1 MASRADIEAALE
13 VSDRQGDR
21 RSSDMLRVALFEL
34 DGAPR
39 TSVEE
44 YKARL
49 SMGPRQEESGVLGN
63 LAKGFGAGAV
73 GTIESAA
80 LGLSTVLEEEDE
92 LKAREKIQRVAD
104 RFTPEGGD
112 KDSITY
118 NVGSGLGSILGTGAA
133 TLAGGAV
140 AGPAG
145 AIAAGTAAGVATQ
158 VGEASERAR
167 EAGVSEKERNR
178 AITNPMIIGAGLLE
192 TIPYLKAVGKFSK
205 PTANK
210 LSKMLGGDKELKG
223 LLDRARSA
231 GTTGGVEALQELA
244 QNTAQNLVE
253 QGYNPDR
260 ELTEGAAASAGY
272 GGATGAIYQLLI
284 DVLPGRR
291 RGATPQRDETGPESE
306 ADVQDVPEE
315 ISEEDIER
323 EQGELF
329 GEDGQGELFPQTS
342 LDRRNAEARREDEAS
357 GKITSTDARL
367 KDEAETKEIEDM
379 FAEDERAKKQVD
391 IDEVIDKDKKDEAA
405 AEKDKVAKQEAAR
418 ADDAETKEIES
429 LLAED
434 AGVEAEATAEEAL
447 KELPKTDRRVQEGRE
462 KRAAETRERILNKV
476 LDESVDIKGFAN
488 PQKAIEA
495 RYHRALKAE
504 KVAKSFATKA
514 ESATIATEV
523 KKTKKLQQTSGDPLA
538 TGDTARGATN
548 AKQQPKNATAKRSG
562 ASVFSN
568 PASVEQRREPVQNPT
583 AAKAPTAR
591 GVEVSDGVVNT
602 LVGGEG
608 DVNPT
613 LTPTPLDTNVVA
625 PGVTTRG
632 TTPQP
637 VTVSKDI
644 PTLEQAKAKLAKA
657 KAKPK
662 AKPKAKT
669 KAKRKAKEVAP
680 LSPAAAR
687 MEEIRRTGY
696 VDEVPDSKNPVTDA
710 DRKAVKAS
718 ENKKVATY
726 FGNAPDPV
734 DGILNAVS
742 DIVLG
747 TPATSVAANDS
758 LDPDVR
764 AQLKNRS
771 ADNATEALAEVKK
784 IVSPEVGKFIDKKLA
799 EKRKEI
805 KEKPPTT
812 KDKAD
817 DLTEE
822 RQRSRQ
828 RTLDKKE
835 ALEDVLDQ
843 AQFEKAE
850 KELLKQLNE
859 GVDKDKQQKTVAA
872 KQVVKY
878 MQMTDRYKKFATL
891 PPKPKKNKVQKEVD
905 EVVATLEEI
914 EVYDEM
920 NSFTEEEIGLDLNVD
935 SFANLGKDTDALATD
950 LTPEIVKLLE
960 SGDLKGAIEAVAKL
974 PITSRVKTAAEALA
988 NYVGDAKVVVVND
1001 NTNNAASKEFARA
1014 EKEFKQKYGEDK
1026 VLKGLYVASDNT
1038 LDNTIILGP
1047 KGVNVHTLLHEM
1059 THAAT
1064 VKALL
1069 NKGDPITKQ
1078 LNNIYKQVKGTLPTV
1093 YGSTNLLEFV
1103 AEAFSNPSFQKDLSK
1118 IYKKDMTLSMFQK
1131 FVNSVNNLFR
1141 RIMGMS
1147 FKPVYKGDGNTFSA
1161 LSKTDAL
1168 ILQILQPAMGVNEG
1182 ITLAHMST
1190 KEGVQETMSNMD
1202 KIQKAFKPMTKADGS
1217 RFGDSAIDFITG
1229 SPRKMGSYLLEL
1241 APMLAMVDIATSAN
1255 AKLGKLSKQ
1264 LHDAFLKQR
1273 AAIRESDNDLNV
1285 IKGEFAK
1292 WADKQSEAAITRFN
1306 DVVFSSTTSQ
1316 IDIAEKKAS
1325 DYKDDD
1331 VIEFKGRE
1339 MSSREAY
1346 NIMKKEWNALGPD
1359 GQKVYND
1366 MRQAYRNQFARLK
1379 EAIFGDIDKAST
1391 DAKSAGQVK
1400 SLLTKRLFEKTE
1412 LGVYFPLL
1420 REGNFKLV
1428 YELKADRKSERD
1440 QAQVEMF
1447 TTNAHMQRRI
1457 KELENDPEVVQE
1469 KVFTYETGKGSIS
1482 TTGVVPP
1489 TAFVNTILTQLDLAG
1504 VDKEV
1509 SANILELYIDSL
1521 PESAFAKS
1529 IRKRKNRE
1537 GYIPDALYTFNR
1549 KAYDMG
1555 RQIARLSNTSNLIAL
1570 QSEMN
1575 EFAKLEESAMQE
1587 DPKRKGKVNAFSDIV
1602 NQLNM
1607 RASYARNPKTEY
1619 QTQAQAANRFAFM
1632 YTIGFNASSAIV
1644 NMSQIPLFVMPYLSA
1659 EYGIGNTGRAI
1670 KDAGKL
1676 ITASSSV
1683 LTKEGKKLGKSLKR
1697 KINRKDDITEDIE
1710 FEGKASLENYFIA
1723 RYDKATNSHVYDLR
1737 DDIEFPNAEVKAMV
1751 ESIQPLVQA
1760 AADANQLDQSVI
1772 GSEINVDQSG
1782 QQRSLSDSATRMG
1795 AWGFHNVENYNRQV
1809 TLATTYLLAL
1819 RKLEADKGRSATIEE
1834 KQALAD
1840 KSLTKTQELNGGSVK
1855 ETGARLAQTDLG
1867 SVALMYKNFGLTMYY
1882 NMFKSAY
1889 VAYSDPAQRK
1899 VAIKQLAGVHLTSLF
1914 FAGVQGIPLY
1924 GAVKLVANMFM
1935 DDEEEDW
1942 DSYVRRNI
1950 GEGWYKGAITKYSGT
1965 DVSKRVS
1972 LGQLLIQTNR
1982 YNPEA
1987 SPEEEI
1993 FFYLGGP
2000 AWSTFAGFARGV
2012 TDLGRGN
2019 LERGIEGMLPAAFR
2033 NLNRGLNRYNREGA
2047 LTRRGDVI
2055 YDDFSAGELA
2065 GQVLGFAP
2073 RDYAFNQEQNMM
2085 SKGIERSI
2093 ADKRSDLLS
2102 KYYTAARKGDWP
2114 RVREISEEMS
2124 DFNNRHA
2131 PTYGKKIFIS
2141 GKTIKNSMK
2150 RHQEQSLR
2158 MNNGVSL
2165 NPALRDGL
2173 EIQRAEWDKGWQ
2185 LY

>member
-13 VSDRQGDR
+13 VSDRQGDK

-49 SMGPRQEESGVLGN
+49 AMGPRQEESGVLGN

-145 AIAAGTAAGVATQ
+145 AIAAGSAAGVATQ

-167 EAGVSEKERNR
+167 EAGVSERVRNK
-178 AITNPMIIGAGLLE
+178 AITNPMVIGAGLLE
-192 TIPYLKAVGKFSK
+192 TIPYLKAVDKFSA

-210 LSKMLGGDKELKG
+210 LRDLLGGDKELKG

-284 DVLPGRR
+284 DVLPGRQR
-291 RGATPQRDETGPESE
+291 SATPKRDETGPESE

-329 GEDGQGELFPQTS
+329 GEDGQGELFPQTT
-342 LDRRNAEARREDEAS
+342 LDRRNAEARREDEVKLA
-357 GKITSTDARL
+357 
-367 KDEAETKEIEDM
+367 DEAETKEIEAM
-379 FAEDERAKKQVD
+379 LAEDERAKKQID

-462 KRAAETRERILNKV
+462 KRAAETRERIL
-476 LDESVDIKGFAN
+476 DETLGNVNITDYADPVKGLTAKFT
-488 PQKAIEA
+488 
-495 RYHRALKAE
+495 R
-504 KVAKSFATKA
+504 VAKAKGITAVKPTQA
-514 ESATIATEV
+514 EISTIQKEV
-523 KKTKKLQQTSGDPLA
+523 KELQKLQQTSGDPLA

-548 AKQQPKNATAKRSG
+548 AKQQPKNATAGRSG
-562 ASVFSN
+562 AGVLGN
-568 PASVEQRREPVQNPT
+568 PTSVEQGREPVQNPT

-591 GVEVSDGVVNT
+591 GVEVPDGIPNT
-602 LVGGEG
+602 PVGGEG
-608 DVNPT
+608 SSKSSLANAINKAKARFKGVPEAVE
-613 LTPTPLDTNVVA
+613 LGTPVETTSPVDTNVVA

-637 VTVSKDI
+637 VTVSK
-644 PTLEQAKAKLAKA
+644 AKA

-669 KAKRKAKEVAP
+669 KAKEVAP
-680 LSPAAAR
+680 LSRTAAR

-771 ADNATEALAEVKK
+771 AANATEALSEVKK
-784 IVSPEVGKFIDKKLA
+784 IVSPEVVKFIDAKLA

-822 RQRSRQ
+822 RRRSRQ

-843 AQFEKAE
+843 AQFERAE

-859 GVDKDKQQKTVAA
+859 DVDKDKQQKTVAA

-891 PPKPKKNKVQKEVD
+891 PPKPKKSKAQKEVD
-905 EVVATLEEI
+905 EVVSTLEEI

-974 PITSRVKTAAEALA
+974 PITPRVKTAAEALA

-1014 EKEFKQKYGEDK
+1014 EKEFKQKYGKDK

-1292 WADKQSEAAITRFN
+1292 WADKQSEATITRFN

-1331 VIEFKGRE
+1331 VIDFKGRE

-1346 NIMKKEWNALGPD
+1346 NILKKEWNALSPD

-1379 EAIFGDIDKAST
+1379 EAIFGDIDKTST

-1575 EFAKLEESAMQE
+1575 EFAKLEEKAMQE

-1607 RASYARNPKTEY
+1607 RANYARNPKTEY

-1840 KSLTKTQELNGGSVK
+1840 KALTKTQELNGGSVK

-1889 VAYSDPAQRK
+1889 VAYSDPEQRK

-1942 DSYVRRNI
+1942 DSYVRRHI
-1950 GEGWYKGAITKYSGT
+1950 GEGWYKGAVTKYSGA

-2019 LERGIEGMLPAAFR
+2019 LERGVEGMVPAAFR
-2033 NLNRGLNRYNREGA
+2033 NGWRGLVRYNREGA

>member
-13 VSDRQGDR
+13 VSDRQGDK

-44 YKARL
+44 YKIRL
-49 SMGPRQEESGVLGN
+49 GMGAGPEESGALSN

-80 LGLSTVLEEEDE
+80 LGLSTVLEEEAE
-92 LKAREKIQRVAD
+92 LKAREKIQSVAD
-104 RFTPEGGD
+104 KFTPEGGD

-133 TLAGGAV
+133 TLVGGAV

-145 AIAAGTAAGVATQ
+145 AIAAGSAAGVATQ

-167 EAGVSEKERNR
+167 EAGVSEAERNR

-192 TIPYLKAVGKFSK
+192 TIPYLKAVGKFSA
-205 PTANK
+205 PTAEK

-306 ADVQDVPEE
+306 ADVQDVQEE
-315 ISEEDIER
+315 ISEADIER
-323 EQGELF
+323 EQGDLF

-342 LDRRNAEARREDEAS
+342 LDRRNAAARREDEAS

-367 KDEAETKEIEDM
+367 KDEAETREIEGM

-391 IDEVIDKDKKDEAA
+391 IDEVIDKDKKDEA
-405 AEKDKVAKQEAAR
+405 Q
-418 ADDAETKEIES
+418 TKEIEALLAEDVEKDATETKEVEA

-434 AGVEAEATAEEAL
+434 AGVAAEATAEEAL
-447 KELPKTDRRVQEGRE
+447 KELPATDRRVQEGRE
-462 KRAAETRERILNKV
+462 KKAAETRKGI
-476 LDESVDIKGFAN
+476 LDETLSDVKINDYADPVKGLTAKFTRAA
-488 PQKAIEA
+488 KAKGITAVEPTQ
-495 RYHRALKAE
+495 AE
-504 KVAKSFATKA
+504 T
-514 ESATIATEV
+514 SAIQREV
-523 KKTKKLQQTSGDPLA
+523 STLQKLQQTSGDPLA
-538 TGDTARGATN
+538 TGGTKRGATN
-548 AKQQPKNATAKRSG
+548 ATGTTRDR
-562 ASVFSN
+562 ASVQSDTAGVGGKKQN
-568 PASVEQRREPVQNPT
+568 IQAPAGTATPRTGRLESAGIGPDGTTVGAETKQPT
-583 AAKAPTAR
+583 LANAVAKAKAR
-591 GVEVSDGVVNT
+591 FKGAPKAVELG
-602 LVGGEG
+602 
-608 DVNPT
+608 NPVEIT
-613 LTPTPLDTNVVA
+613 SPVDTNVVA
-625 PGVTTRG
+625 PGPATTT
-632 TTPQP
+632 TTPKP
-637 VTVSKDI
+637 ATTK
-644 PTLEQAKAKLAKA
+644 AKA

-662 AKPKAKT
+662 A

-680 LSPAAAR
+680 LSSAGAR
-687 MEEIRRTGY
+687 MEEIRTTGY

-747 TPATSVAANDS
+747 TVATQVDKSDS

-764 AQLKNRS
+764 AQLKNRN
-771 ADNATEALAEVKK
+771 AGNATEALAEVKK

-822 RQRSRQ
+822 RRRSRQ
-828 RTLDKKE
+828 RTLAKKE

-843 AQFEKAE
+843 AQFGKAE

-859 GVDKDKQQKTVAA
+859 GAEKGKGQKTVAA
-872 KQVVKY
+872 REVVKY
-878 MQMTDRYKKFATL
+878 MQMTDRFKKFATL

-920 NSFTEEEIGLDLNVD
+920 NSFTEEEIGLDLNID
-935 SFANLGKDTDALATD
+935 GLPYIGKDIEALGID
-950 LTPEIVKLLE
+950 LSPEILTLLRSGKL
-960 SGDLKGAIEAVAKL
+960 K
-974 PITSRVKTAAEALA
+974 EALERVVELPNMSPRA
-988 NYVGDAKVVVVND
+988 KSIAREFSNKVGDAKVFVADGRVRNPTYKYFKAMQKV
-1001 NTNNAASKEFARA
+1001 AA
-1014 EKEFKQKYGEDK
+1014 EKYDGDK
-1026 VLKGLYVASDNT
+1026 VLGLFVNKDGI
-1038 LDNTIILGP
+1038 DNTIILDPEGLT
-1047 KGVNVHTLLHEM
+1047 VHTLLHEM
-1059 THAAT
+1059 SHAVTVAT
-1064 VKALL
+1064 LK
-1069 NKGDPITKQ
+1069 NKGHPVTKQ
-1078 LNNIYKQVKGTLPTV
+1078 LTALYEQVKDQLPTA
-1093 YGSTNLLEFV
+1093 YGSENLLEFV
-1103 AEAFSNPSFQKDLSK
+1103 AEAFSNPSFQSDLAKIYTKKDL
-1118 IYKKDMTLSMFQK
+1118 TLSAWQRFANAVK
-1131 FVNSVNNLFR
+1131 RLLDSILGRSTSAVYGNN
-1141 RIMGMS
+1141 
-1147 FKPVYKGDGNTFSA
+1147 A
-1161 LSKTDAL
+1161 LTQADAL
-1168 ILQILQPAMGVNEG
+1168 IVKILRPPVDGRGDGV
-1182 ITLAHMST
+1182 TLAHMST

-1217 RFGDSAIDFITG
+1217 RFGDSAVDFITG

-1255 AKLGKLSKQ
+1255 AKLGKMAKG

-1273 AAIRESDNDLNV
+1273 AAIRESDNDLNA

-1292 WADKQSEAAITRFN
+1292 WADKQSEEVITRFN
-1306 DVVFSSTTSQ
+1306 DVVFSSTTKQ
-1316 IDIAEKKAS
+1316 IDVAEKKAS
-1325 DYKDDD
+1325 DYTGDDL
-1331 VIEFKGRE
+1331 IEFNRL
-1339 MSSREAY
+1339 
-1346 NIMKKEWNALGPD
+1346 KKEWDALGPD

-1366 MRQAYRNQFARLK
+1366 MRQAYRNQFVRLK

-1400 SLLTKRLFEKTE
+1400 NLLTKRLFEKTE

-1482 TTGVVPP
+1482 ATGVVPP
-1489 TAFVNTILTQLDLAG
+1489 TAFVNTILTQLDAAG

-1607 RASYARNPKTEY
+1607 RANYARNPKTEY

-1644 NMSQIPLFVMPYLSA
+1644 NGSQIPLFVMPYLSA

-1670 KDAGKL
+1670 KDSGKL

-1683 LTKEGKKLGKSLKR
+1683 LTKDGKKLGKSLKR
-1697 KINRKDDITEDIE
+1697 KINRKDDVTEDVE

-1782 QQRSLSDSATRMG
+1782 QQRSLSDRATRMG
-1795 AWGFHNVENYNRQV
+1795 AWGFHNMENYNRQV

-1819 RKLEADKGRSATIEE
+1819 RKLETDKGRSATIEE
-1834 KQALAD
+1834 KQALSD
-1840 KSLTKTQELNGGSVK
+1840 KALTKTQELNGGSVK

-1950 GEGWYKGAITKYSGT
+1950 GEGWYKGAITKYSGA

-2019 LERGIEGMLPAAFR
+2019 LERGMEGMLPAAFR
-2033 NLNRGLNRYNREGA
+2033 NGWRGLVRYNREGA

-2055 YDDFSAGELA
+2055 YDDFSVGELA

-2114 RVREISEEMS
+2114 RVREIGEDMS

-2131 PTYGKKIFIS
+2131 STYGKKVFIS

-2173 EIQRAEWDKGWQ
+2173 ETQRAEWDKGWQ

>member
-1 MASRADIEAALE
+1 
-13 VSDRQGDR
+13 
-21 RSSDMLRVALFEL
+21 
-34 DGAPR
+34 
-39 TSVEE
+39 
-44 YKARL
+44 
-49 SMGPRQEESGVLGN
+49 
-63 LAKGFGAGAV
+63 
-73 GTIESAA
+73 
-80 LGLSTVLEEEDE
+80 
-92 LKAREKIQRVAD
+92 
-104 RFTPEGGD
+104 
-112 KDSITY
+112 
-118 NVGSGLGSILGTGAA
+118 
-133 TLAGGAV
+133 
-140 AGPAG
+140 
-145 AIAAGTAAGVATQ
+145 
-158 VGEASERAR
+158 
-167 EAGVSEKERNR
+167 
-178 AITNPMIIGAGLLE
+178 
-192 TIPYLKAVGKFSK
+192 
-205 PTANK
+205 
-210 LSKMLGGDKELKG
+210 
-223 LLDRARSA
+223 
-231 GTTGGVEALQELA
+231 
-244 QNTAQNLVE
+244 
-253 QGYNPDR
+253 
-260 ELTEGAAASAGY
+260 
-272 GGATGAIYQLLI
+272 
-284 DVLPGRR
+284 
-291 RGATPQRDETGPESE
+291 
-306 ADVQDVPEE
+306 
-315 ISEEDIER
+315 
-323 EQGELF
+323 
-329 GEDGQGELFPQTS
+329 
-342 LDRRNAEARREDEAS
+342 
-357 GKITSTDARL
+357 
-367 KDEAETKEIEDM
+367 
-379 FAEDERAKKQVD
+379 
-391 IDEVIDKDKKDEAA
+391 
-405 AEKDKVAKQEAAR
+405 
-418 ADDAETKEIES
+418 
-429 LLAED
+429 
-434 AGVEAEATAEEAL
+434 
-447 KELPKTDRRVQEGRE
+447 
-462 KRAAETRERILNKV
+462 
-476 LDESVDIKGFAN
+476 
-488 PQKAIEA
+488 
-495 RYHRALKAE
+495 
-504 KVAKSFATKA
+504 
-514 ESATIATEV
+514 
-523 KKTKKLQQTSGDPLA
+523 
-538 TGDTARGATN
+538 
-548 AKQQPKNATAKRSG
+548 
-562 ASVFSN
+562 
-568 PASVEQRREPVQNPT
+568 
-583 AAKAPTAR
+583 
-591 GVEVSDGVVNT
+591 
-602 LVGGEG
+602 
-608 DVNPT
+608 
-613 LTPTPLDTNVVA
+613 
-625 PGVTTRG
+625 
-632 TTPQP
+632 
-637 VTVSKDI
+637 
-644 PTLEQAKAKLAKA
+644 
-657 KAKPK
+657 
-662 AKPKAKT
+662 
-669 KAKRKAKEVAP
+669 
-680 LSPAAAR
+680 
-687 MEEIRRTGY
+687 
-696 VDEVPDSKNPVTDA
+696 
-710 DRKAVKAS
+710 
-718 ENKKVATY
+718 
-726 FGNAPDPV
+726 
-734 DGILNAVS
+734 
-742 DIVLG
+742 
-747 TPATSVAANDS
+747 
-758 LDPDVR
+758 
-764 AQLKNRS
+764 
-771 ADNATEALAEVKK
+771 
-784 IVSPEVGKFIDKKLA
+784 
-799 EKRKEI
+799 
-805 KEKPPTT
+805 
-812 KDKAD
+812 
-817 DLTEE
+817 
-822 RQRSRQ
+822 
-828 RTLDKKE
+828 
-835 ALEDVLDQ
+835 
-843 AQFEKAE
+843 
-850 KELLKQLNE
+850 
-859 GVDKDKQQKTVAA
+859 
-872 KQVVKY
+872 
-878 MQMTDRYKKFATL
+878 
-891 PPKPKKNKVQKEVD
+891 
-905 EVVATLEEI
+905 
-914 EVYDEM
+914 
-920 NSFTEEEIGLDLNVD
+920 
-935 SFANLGKDTDALATD
+935 
-950 LTPEIVKLLE
+950 
-960 SGDLKGAIEAVAKL
+960 
-974 PITSRVKTAAEALA
+974 
-988 NYVGDAKVVVVND
+988 
-1001 NTNNAASKEFARA
+1001 
-1014 EKEFKQKYGEDK
+1014 
-1026 VLKGLYVASDNT
+1026 
-1038 LDNTIILGP
+1038 
-1047 KGVNVHTLLHEM
+1047 
-1059 THAAT
+1059 
-1064 VKALL
+1064 
-1069 NKGDPITKQ
+1069 
-1078 LNNIYKQVKGTLPTV
+1078 
-1093 YGSTNLLEFV
+1093 
-1103 AEAFSNPSFQKDLSK
+1103 
-1118 IYKKDMTLSMFQK
+1118 
-1131 FVNSVNNLFR
+1131 
-1141 RIMGMS
+1141 
-1147 FKPVYKGDGNTFSA
+1147 
-1161 LSKTDAL
+1161 
-1168 ILQILQPAMGVNEG
+1168 
-1182 ITLAHMST
+1182 
-1190 KEGVQETMSNMD
+1190 
-1202 KIQKAFKPMTKADGS
+1202 
-1217 RFGDSAIDFITG
+1217 
-1229 SPRKMGSYLLEL
+1229 
-1241 APMLAMVDIATSAN
+1241 MLAMVDIATSAN